1 MGLFHQIIFGPI
13 NSRRLG
19 ISLGINL
26 LPTDAKICSY
36 NCIYCEC
43 GFNTT
48 MREAQIPSREQVAV
62 LLETKLKEM
71 NAEQKPLDVITF
83 AGNGEPTLYADF
95 DKIID
100 DTITLRNKYF
110 PKAKISVLSN
120 STRIDRPKVFDALLK
135 VDNNILKF
143 DSAIDRTFQLINQPV
158 GKDKNLT
165 VAQLVEHLKKFDG
178 KLIIQTMFIRGE
190 FQGEKFDNTTD
201 EEISAWLDAL
211 AQIKPKQVM
220 IYTIDRA
227 TPIESIKRISQ
238 NELNAIAEKARE
250 RSPSKPPH
258 RGGFQFSE
266 DFSIESSA
274 ISLPLWGGLEGLA

>member
-1 MGLFHQIIFGPI
+1 MILFNQVIFGPI

-19 ISLGINL
+19 VSLGVNL

-48 MREAQIPSREQVAV
+48 MREAPIPSRKQVIE
-62 LLETKLKEM
+62 LLEAKLTEM
-71 NAEQKPLDVITF
+71 KAENKPLDVITF
-83 AGNGEPTLYADF
+83 AGNGEPTLHVDF

-100 DTITLRNKYF
+100 DTIVLRNKYF
-110 PKAKISVLSN
+110 PKTKISVLSN
-120 STRIDRPKVFDALLK
+120 STRIDRPKIFNALLK

-143 DSAIDRTFQLINQPV
+143 DSAIDHTFQLINQPV
-158 GKDKNLT
+158 GKSENLT
-165 VAQLVEHLKKFDG
+165 VAQLIELFKKFGG

-190 FQGEKFDNTTD
+190 FKNEKFDNTTD

-211 AQIKPKQVM
+211 TQINPKQVM

-227 TPIESIKRISQ
+227 TPIENIERIPLD
-238 NELNAIAEKARE
+238 ELNAIAEKAR
-250 RSPSKPPH
+250 KK
-258 RGGFQFSE
+258 GFNVSV
-266 DFSIESSA
+266 A
-274 ISLPLWGGLEGLA
+274 G